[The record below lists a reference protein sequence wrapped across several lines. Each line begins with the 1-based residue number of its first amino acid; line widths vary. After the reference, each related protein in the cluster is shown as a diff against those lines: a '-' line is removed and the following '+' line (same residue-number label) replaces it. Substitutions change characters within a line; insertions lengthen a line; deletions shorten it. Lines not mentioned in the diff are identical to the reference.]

1 MEKDEQRTVVR
12 KKDKALLAALA
23 VFALV
28 MAAIAVVGIL
38 LIRPA
43 EPTTQ
48 GQAECDAVR
57 VSGKLPGRIV
67 RFYVHEGDTV
77 HKGDKLVSI
86 YSSTV
91 DAKYY
96 QAKQMQEAAASQN
109 QKAEKG
115 TREELKQSGYRGPDH
130 RPEDLPACREP
141 VPAGRSHRAE
151 ARRGQGR
158 L

>member
-28 MAAIAVVGIL
+28 MVCIAIVGIL
-38 LIRPA
+38 LIHPA
-43 EPTTQ
+43 DTITQ
-48 GQAECDAVR
+48 GQADCDAVR

-91 DAKYY
+91 DAKHY
-96 QAKQMQEAAASQN
+96 QAQQAAAAAASQN

-115 TREELKQSGYRGPDH
+115 TRE
-130 RPEDLPACREP
+130 
-141 VPAGRSHRAE
+141 
-151 ARRGQGR
+151 
-158 L
+158 

>member
-28 MAAIAVVGIL
+28 MASIAIVGIL
-38 LIRPA
+38 LIHPA
-43 EPTTQ
+43 DTITQ
-48 GQAECDAVR
+48 GQADCDAVR

-91 DAKYY
+91 DEVLAAQTAWLK
-96 QAKQMQEAAASQN
+96 ANSEKIDAEINVQMTHEYLN
-109 QKAEKG
+109 KVMG
-115 TREELKQSGYRGPDH
+115 NMTY
-130 RPEDLPACREP
+130 
-141 VPAGRSHRAE
+141 
-151 ARRGQGR
+151 
-158 L
+158 

>member
-28 MAAIAVVGIL
+28 MVSIAIVGIL
-38 LIRPA
+38 LIHPA
-43 EPTTQ
+43 DTITQ
-48 GQAECDAVR
+48 GQADCDAVR

-96 QAKQMQEAAASQN
+96 QAKQMQQAAASQN

-115 TREELKQSGYRGPDH
+115 TR
-130 RPEDLPACREP
+130 
-141 VPAGRSHRAE
+141 
-151 ARRGQGR
+151 
-158 L
+158 